1 VRVKLSELLDHA
13 DAATREVWDT
23 IVGPVTIVDNRSPIL
38 LAYVS
43 VAMEHQEAIVLLARK
58 GLCGSA
64 LALVR
69 CIYDILYR
77 AAWICSCA
85 KPDEVTKIWE
95 GRFNFPKIGDMV
107 AAIDATSDAKF
118 FHNFKTLSWND
129 QNDFTHT
136 GRLQMHSRFT
146 GDELVSRYPDEMI
159 MAQVSSA
166 TMAAILVAVVLL
178 KVHGRIPEGE
188 RMERLLVSFA
198 PVDFERLNSDYAES
212 R

>member
-1 VRVKLSELLDHA
+1 
-13 DAATREVWDT
+13 
-23 IVGPVTIVDNRSPIL
+23 
-38 LAYVS
+38 
-43 VAMEHQEAIVLLARK
+43 
-58 GLCGSA
+58 
-64 LALVR
+64 
-69 CIYDILYR
+69 
-77 AAWICSCA
+77 
-85 KPDEVTKIWE
+85 
-95 GRFNFPKIGDMV
+95 
-107 AAIDATSDAKF
+107 
-118 FHNFKTLSWND
+118 
-129 QNDFTHT
+129 
-136 GRLQMHSRFT
+136 MHSRFT